1 MAFNIHAVD
10 KKAQKSGVWTAFE
23 GSEFLIASTSSS
35 AYQKRVA
42 VLRKPLAK
50 QIDKG
55 TVDPDDLI
63 NMLCTA
69 LSEHIL
75 LDWKGVEGDKN
86 VEIDYTQ
93 YRGLEAMKDNDD
105 FREFVSD
112 FGSTQANYEQ
122 EFKDEVVKK

>member
-10 KKAQKSGVWTAFE
+10 KKAQKTGVWTTFE

-35 AYQKRVA
+35 AYQKRIA

-69 LSEHIL
+69 LSEYIL
-75 LDWKGVEGDKN
+75 LDWKGVEGEKN
-86 VEIDYTQ
+86 AEIEFTQ
-93 YRGLEAMKDNDD
+93 WRGLEAMKDNDD
-105 FREFVSD
+105 FREFVRD

-122 EFKDEVVKK
+122 EFKETVVKK